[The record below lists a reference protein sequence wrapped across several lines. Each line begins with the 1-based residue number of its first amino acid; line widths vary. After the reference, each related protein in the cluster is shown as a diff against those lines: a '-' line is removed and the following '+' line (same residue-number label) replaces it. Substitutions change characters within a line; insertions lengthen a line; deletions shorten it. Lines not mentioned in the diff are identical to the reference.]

1 MSQEVE
7 PPRSPF
13 GLIKRILFG
22 APIATSRAHH
32 ERLSRF
38 FGLPVFASDAISSM
52 AYATEE
58 ILLVLVLAGT
68 VAVPA
73 VTGISIAIA
82 ALVGIVIFS
91 YVRTIYA
98 YPMGG
103 GGYRV
108 SSDNLGSKA
117 GRVAGGALL
126 IDYVLT
132 VAVSVSSGVL
142 AIVSAF
148 PVLTPYMVHLGI
160 VATLLVAWIN
170 LRGTRESG
178 VVFAI
183 PTYTFIILISILIIG
198 GIFRVF
204 LGATPHTASHLP
216 TSAPVEAF
224 GLWILLRGFS
234 AGCTALTGIEA
245 IADGAGAFKAPEP
258 KNASLT
264 LITLGIILATLFVG
278 TSWLSHQFGIV
289 PLAVGTEG
297 YKTVVAQ
304 IAERVFGQGP
314 LFYLVQFTT
323 MAILVLAA
331 NTAFADFP
339 RLASFMAKD
348 GYLPRQLANIGD
360 RLVFQNGIILLA
372 VAACLLIFAFH
383 GDTHKLIPLYAVGVF
398 TSFTLSQA
406 GMVVR
411 QVRQK
416 SAKWG
421 IVASFTGAITTGI
434 VMVIILVTKFHAGA
448 WIVVIAEAFLLM
460 FFYFVRKHYDYL
472 ARRLNI
478 GPEDHVLPVT
488 GTVLLLVP
496 PRIHKG
502 ILHAIAYARTI
513 SSDCRAIHITDD
525 PKSTDEMK
533 RQWDKFGGQIPLV
546 ILESPYRSLV
556 DPLLAYIDEAV
567 SEEPGHILTV
577 VVPQAVAKH
586 WWQTILHNNAATP
599 IKLALAS
606 RKNVVVTNVRYF
618 LE

>member
-1 MSQEVE
+1 
-7 PPRSPF
+7 
-13 GLIKRILFG
+13 
-22 APIATSRAHH
+22 
-32 ERLSRF
+32 
-38 FGLPVFASDAISSM
+38 
-52 AYATEE
+52 
-58 ILLVLVLAGT
+58 
-68 VAVPA
+68 
-73 VTGISIAIA
+73 
-82 ALVGIVIFS
+82 
-91 YVRTIYA
+91 
-98 YPMGG
+98 
-103 GGYRV
+103 
-108 SSDNLGSKA
+108 
-117 GRVAGGALL
+117 
-126 IDYVLT
+126 
-132 VAVSVSSGVL
+132 
-142 AIVSAF
+142 
-148 PVLTPYMVHLGI
+148 
-160 VATLLVAWIN
+160 
-170 LRGTRESG
+170 
-178 VVFAI
+178 
-183 PTYTFIILISILIIG
+183 
-198 GIFRVF
+198 
-204 LGATPHTASHLP
+204 
-216 TSAPVEAF
+216 
-224 GLWILLRGFS
+224 
-234 AGCTALTGIEA
+234 
-245 IADGAGAFKAPEP
+245 
-258 KNASLT
+258 
-264 LITLGIILATLFVG
+264 
-278 TSWLSHQFGIV
+278 
-289 PLAVGTEG
+289 
-297 YKTVVAQ
+297 
-304 IAERVFGQGP
+304 
-314 LFYLVQFTT
+314 

-546 ILESPYRSLV
+546 ILESPFRSLV